1 MNADF
6 GKTFMS
12 GTWRLAGQVL
22 PAIMIGLCAFVVFG
36 PLVNLFMWAFAE
48 TWFFPARYPTE
59 YGFDFWRRV
68 FRPRAGAW
76 TSLFASVWIAVA
88 TVGLSMALAVPAG
101 YALARLALPARTLIM
116 LIFLLPQAFPSL
128 PIFVNIARMFYG
140 LGLNGTYT
148 GVVLVH
154 SLPGLVYAVWI
165 ATAAFAAVDRTMEE
179 GARNLGAGPLRTF
192 RDITLPQAFPGLV
205 AASIFVFL
213 DSIDEFTGTFFV
225 GTPDISTLP
234 ILMFNASMGGNY
246 QIASITALILLVPSI
261 GFMLVIERFLKA
273 DVLSRIGR

>member
-1 MNADF
+1 MD
-6 GKTFMS
+6 
-12 GTWRLAGQVL
+12 LANLARRSASNLL
-22 PAIMIGLCAFVVFG
+22 PAAMIGLCAFVVFG
-36 PLVNLFMWAFAE
+36 PLTNLFLWAFAE
-48 TWFFPARYPTE
+48 KWFFPSRYPTE
-59 YGFDFWRRV
+59 FGFDFWHRV
-68 FRPRAGAW
+68 FRPRAGAL
-76 TSLFASVWIAVA
+76 TSLFSSVWIALA
-88 TVGLSMALAVPAG
+88 TVALSMALAVPAG
-101 YALARLALPARTLIM
+101 YALARLVLPARAFIM

-128 PIFVNIARMFYG
+128 PIFVNIAQMFYG

-165 ATAAFAAVDRTMEE
+165 ATAAFSAVDRTMEE
-179 GARNLGAGPLRTF
+179 AARNLGAGPLRTF

-246 QIASITALILLVPSI
+246 QIASITALILLIPSI

>member
-1 MNADF
+1 MTTLSLFARKA
-6 GKTFMS
+6 GATL
-12 GTWRLAGQVL
+12 GLAL
-22 PAIMIGLCAFVVFG
+22 AMGLVAFIVFG
-36 PLVNLFMWAFAE
+36 PLTNLAIWAFAE
-48 TWFFPARYPTE
+48 QWFYPNQWPTRW
-59 YGFDFWRRV
+59 GFEFWGRV

-76 TSLFASVWIAVA
+76 ESLWNSVSIAAA
-88 TVGLSMALAVPAG
+88 TVGLSMALSIPAG
-101 YALARLALPARTLIM
+101 YALARLALPARSFIM

-128 PIFVNIARMFYG
+128 PIFVNIAAIFYG
-140 LGLNGTYT
+140 LGLNGTLF

-165 ATAAFAAVDRTMEE
+165 ATASFSAVDRSMEE
-179 GARNLGAGPLRTF
+179 AGRNLGAGPLRTF
-192 RDITLPQAFPGLV
+192 RDITLPQAFPGLM

-213 DSIDEFTGTFFV
+213 DSIDEFTGTYFV
-225 GTPDISTLP
+225 GAPDISTLP

-246 QIASITALILLVPSI
+246 QIAAITALILLIPSV

>member
-1 MNADF
+1 MI
-6 GKTFMS
+6 
-12 GTWRLAGQVL
+12 RHIL
-22 PAIMIGLCAFVVFG
+22 PAILIGAFAFVIFG
-36 PLVNLFMWAFAE
+36 PLANLAMWAFAE
-48 TWFFPARYPTE
+48 QWFFPNRLPTE
-59 YGFDFWRRV
+59 WGFDFWARV

-76 TSLFASVWIAVA
+76 TSLFQSVAIAVS
-88 TVGLSMALAVPAG
+88 TVALSIALAIPAG
-101 YALARLALPARTLIM
+101 YALARLRLPARSLIM
-116 LIFLLPQAFPSL
+116 LLFLLPQAFPSL

-140 LGLNGTYT
+140 MGLNGTIL

-165 ATAAFAAVDRTMEE
+165 ATASFAAVDRAMEE
-179 GARNLGAGPLRTF
+179 AARNLGAGPLTTF
-192 RDITLPQAFPGLV
+192 RDVTLPQAFPGLV

-225 GTPDISTLP
+225 GTPDVTTLP

-246 QIASITALILLVPSI
+246 QVAAITALILLIPSV

>member
-1 MNADF
+1 MTTPAAF
-6 GKTFMS
+6 TGALR
-12 GTWRLAGQVL
+12 RLPGHLL
-22 PAIMIGLCAFVVFG
+22 PALMIGLCAFAVFG
-36 PLVNLFMWAFAE
+36 PLGNLLLWAFAE
-48 TWFFPARYPTE
+48 KWFFPARYPTE
-59 YGFDFWRRV
+59 YGFDFWHRV

-76 TSLFASVWIAVA
+76 DSLFASVWIALS
-88 TVGLSMALAVPAG
+88 TVLLSMVLAVPAG
-101 YALARLALPARTLIM
+101 YALARLALPLRSVIM
-116 LIFLLPQAFPSL
+116 LLFLLPQAFPSL

-140 LGLNGTYT
+140 MGLNGTYF

-165 ATAAFAAVDRTMEE
+165 ATAAFAAVDRSMEE
-179 GARNLGAGPLRTF
+179 AARNLGAGPLWTF

-246 QIASITALILLVPSI
+246 QIAAITALILLIPSV

>member
-1 MNADF
+1 MTVSN
-6 GKTFMS
+6 TFRTV
-12 GTWRLAGQVL
+12 GV
-22 PAIMIGLCAFVVFG
+22 AILLGLVAFAIFG
-36 PLVNLFMWAFAE
+36 PLINLGMWAFTE
-48 TWFFPARYPTE
+48 QWFFPNRYPSQW
-59 YGFDFWRRV
+59 GFSFWERV

-76 TSLFASVWIAVA
+76 ESLYNSLAIAVA
-88 TVGLSMALAVPAG
+88 TVGLAMLLAVPAG
-101 YALARLALPARTLIM
+101 YALARLTLPMRSVIM

-128 PIFVNIARMFYG
+128 PIFVNIAAMFYTM
-140 LGLNGTYT
+140 GLNGTMF

-154 SLPGLVYAVWI
+154 TLPGLVYAVWI
-165 ATAAFAAVDRTMEE
+165 ATASFSSVDRTMEE
-179 GARNLGAGPLRTF
+179 AARNVGAGPIRTF
-192 RDITLPQAFPGLV
+192 VDVTFPQALPGLM

-225 GTPDISTLP
+225 GAPDVTTLP

-246 QIASITALILLVPSI
+246 QIAAITALILLIPSV

>member
-1 MNADF
+1 MAIAQ
-6 GKTFMS
+6 
-12 GTWRLAGQVL
+12 LARRGAANL
-22 PAIMIGLCAFVVFG
+22 MPAVMIGLCAFVVFG
-36 PLVNLFMWAFAE
+36 PLTNLFLWAFAE
-48 TWFFPARYPTE
+48 KWFFPARYPTE
-59 YGFDFWRRV
+59 FGFDFWERV

-76 TSLFASVWIAVA
+76 TSLFNSVWIALA

-101 YALARLALPARTLIM
+101 YALARLMLPARALIM

-128 PIFVNIARMFYG
+128 PIFVNIAQMFYG
-140 LGLNGTYT
+140 FGLNGTYT

-165 ATAAFAAVDRTMEE
+165 ATAAFSAVDRTMEE
-179 GARNLGAGPLRTF
+179 AARNLGAAPLRTF
-192 RDITLPQAFPGLV
+192 WDITLPQAFPGLV

-225 GTPDISTLP
+225 GTPDITTLP

-246 QIASITALILLVPSI
+246 QIASITALILLIPSI

>member
-1 MNADF
+1 MKGRVKMAIAQ
-6 GKTFMS
+6 
-12 GTWRLAGQVL
+12 LARRGAANL
-22 PAIMIGLCAFVVFG
+22 MPAVMIGLCAFVVFG
-36 PLVNLFMWAFAE
+36 PLTNLFLWAFAE
-48 TWFFPARYPTE
+48 KWFFPARYPTE
-59 YGFDFWRRV
+59 FGFDFWELV

-76 TSLFASVWIAVA
+76 TSLFNSVWIALA
-88 TVGLSMALAVPAG
+88 TVALSMALAVPAG
-101 YALARLALPARTLIM
+101 YALARLMLPARALIM

-128 PIFVNIARMFYG
+128 PIFVNIAQMFYG
-140 LGLNGTYT
+140 FGLNGTYT

-165 ATAAFAAVDRTMEE
+165 ATAAFSAVDRTMEE
-179 GARNLGAGPLRTF
+179 AARNLGAAPLRTF
-192 RDITLPQAFPGLV
+192 WDITLPQAFPGLV

-225 GTPDISTLP
+225 GTPDITTLP

-246 QIASITALILLVPSI
+246 QIASITALILLIPSI

>member
-1 MNADF
+1 MTMASIARRGAAN
-6 GKTFMS
+6 
-12 GTWRLAGQVL
+12 LL
-22 PAIMIGLCAFVVFG
+22 PALMIGICAFVVFG
-36 PLVNLFMWAFAE
+36 PLTNLFMWAFAE
-48 TWFFPARYPTE
+48 KWFFPARYPTE
-59 YGFDFWRRV
+59 YGFDFWQRV

-76 TSLFASVWIAVA
+76 TSLFSSVWIALA
-88 TVGLSMALAVPAG
+88 TVALSMALAVPAG
-101 YALARLALPARTLIM
+101 YALARLALPARAFIM

-140 LGLNGTYT
+140 FGLNGTYL

-165 ATAAFAAVDRTMEE
+165 ATAAFGAVDRTMEE
-179 GARNLGAGPLRTF
+179 AARNLGAGPLRTF
-192 RDITLPQAFPGLV
+192 RDITLPQAFPGLI

-246 QIASITALILLVPSI
+246 QIASITALVLLVPSI

>member
-1 MNADF
+1 MAIAQ
-6 GKTFMS
+6 
-12 GTWRLAGQVL
+12 LARRGAANL
-22 PAIMIGLCAFVVFG
+22 MPAVMIGFCAFVVFG
-36 PLVNLFMWAFAE
+36 PLTNLFLWAFAE
-48 TWFFPARYPTE
+48 KWFFPARYPTE
-59 YGFDFWRRV
+59 FGFDFWERV

-76 TSLFASVWIAVA
+76 TSLFNSVWIALA
-88 TVGLSMALAVPAG
+88 TVALSMALAVPAG
-101 YALARLALPARTLIM
+101 YALARLMLPARAFIM

-128 PIFVNIARMFYG
+128 PIFVNIAQMFYG
-140 LGLNGTYT
+140 FGLNGTYT

-165 ATAAFAAVDRTMEE
+165 ATAAFSAVDRTMEE
-179 GARNLGAGPLRTF
+179 AARNLGAAPLRTF
-192 RDITLPQAFPGLV
+192 WDITLPQAFPGLV

-225 GTPDISTLP
+225 GTPDITTLP

-246 QIASITALILLVPSI
+246 QIASITALILLIPSI

>member
-1 MNADF
+1 MAIAQ
-6 GKTFMS
+6 
-12 GTWRLAGQVL
+12 LARRGASHL
-22 PAIMIGLCAFVVFG
+22 MPAVMIGFCAFVVFG
-36 PLVNLFMWAFAE
+36 PLTNLFLWAFAE
-48 TWFFPARYPTE
+48 KWFFPARYPTE
-59 YGFDFWRRV
+59 FGFDFWARV

-76 TSLFASVWIAVA
+76 TSLFNSVWIALA
-88 TVGLSMALAVPAG
+88 TVALSMALAVPAG
-101 YALARLALPARTLIM
+101 YALARLRLPARALIM

-128 PIFVNIARMFYG
+128 PIFVNIAQMFYG

-165 ATAAFAAVDRTMEE
+165 ATAAFSAVDRTMEE
-179 GARNLGAGPLRTF
+179 AARNLGAALLRTF
-192 RDITLPQAFPGLV
+192 WDITLPQAFPGLV

-225 GTPDISTLP
+225 GTPDITTLP

-246 QIASITALILLVPSI
+246 QIAAITALILLIPSI

>member
-1 MNADF
+1 M
-6 GKTFMS
+6 KTAA
-12 GTWRLAGQVL
+12 L
-22 PAIMIGLCAFVVFG
+22 GLMLGLVAFVIFG
-36 PLVNLFMWAFAE
+36 PLLNLAMWAFAE
-48 TWFFPARYPTE
+48 QWFYPARVPTQW
-59 YGFDFWRRV
+59 GFSFWERV

-76 TSLFASVWIAVA
+76 ESLWNSVSIALC
-88 TVGLSMALAVPAG
+88 TVGLSMALAIPAG
-101 YALARLALPARTLIM
+101 FALARMPLPGRSLIM
-116 LIFLLPQAFPSL
+116 LVFLLPQAFPSL
-128 PIFVNIARMFYG
+128 PIFVNIAAIFYQ
-140 LGLNGTYT
+140 LGLNGTFI

-165 ATAAFAAVDRTMEE
+165 ATAAFGAVDRATEDA
-179 GARNLGAGPLRTF
+179 ARNMGAGPLRSF
-192 RDITLPQAFPGLV
+192 ADITLPQAFPGLM

-225 GTPDISTLP
+225 GAPDITTLP

-246 QIASITALILLVPSI
+246 QVAAITALILLIPSV